1 MARRFL
7 AALHQGE
14 WQVLTAC
21 VEAGSLNR
29 EEFALF
35 CDEVCVGLWHLAREK
50 GLSARVQ
57 WNASVSAMSGGL
69 AATCGQL
76 LFAGPQGRKYDGSYR
91 SSF

>member
-1 MARRFL
+1 M
-7 AALHQGE
+7 
-14 WQVLTAC
+14 LTAC

-50 GLSARVQ
+50 GGEDWILSLYEYVRGLSARVQ

>member
-1 MARRFL
+1 ML
-7 AALHQGE
+7 AA
-14 WQVLTAC
+14 C
-21 VEAGSLNR
+21 VDAGSLNR
-29 EEFALF
+29 EEFAIF

-50 GLSARVQ
+50 GGEEWILSLYDYVRGLSARAQ